1 MHRLAGT
8 LGLLLPL
15 FLSCRPGGG
24 HGVRVPDAAGTL
36 RLDKGAEAVGSA
48 TGYDASLPGY
58 RLSGGIAQVV
68 FTPAGSTPPTQFV
81 LALRMSTMTP
91 HLDSFTFASSAGT
104 IQWSP
109 FAGPGLLTITGP
121 DGIRHSPEHQGEVLR
136 YEIVGDEIRV
146 IFGPAGL
153 AMMTGEC
160 KISWIDWYR

>member
-1 MHRLAGT
+1 MYRRVGTLVILAAHLLACQPRGGDEIPVPLQAGT
-8 LGLLLPL
+8 M
-15 FLSCRPGGG
+15 
-24 HGVRVPDAAGTL
+24 
-36 RLDKGAEAVGSA
+36 RLDRGAEAVGSA

-68 FTPAGSTPPTQFV
+68 FTPAGPPPPSQFV
-81 LALRMSTMTP
+81 LALRMSTKTP

-109 FAGPGLLTITGP
+109 FAGPGLLTVTNS
-121 DGIRHSPEHQGEVLR
+121 DGGQHSPERQEEYLR
-136 YEIVGDEIRV
+136 YEIVEDEIRV
-146 IFGPAGL
+146 IFGPAAR